1 MSEAVPS
8 LLKPDAAFS
17 SRRRV
22 NLYWALVVA
31 AMASVTLAGFG
42 IGWLRDV
49 PDVLQLPVSDWV
61 SAAMA
66 ATVEATQP
74 AFRALSW
81 LLAQPM
87 RALQTVL
94 AVSPWVTVVIVFA
107 GLAWMASGT
116 GLAIFAATGLVLT
129 VLLGYWPEMMNTLA
143 LVGVSVPLSI
153 ALGFGLGAAGFLWPH
168 CRRGLDTLLDL
179 MQTIPAF
186 AYLIPILLLFGF
198 GPVVGLIASAIYA
211 APPMVR
217 NTMLGLSR
225 VPEGQVES
233 GRMAGCSN
241 RQLFWLVR
249 MPGAMP
255 QVLVGVN
262 QTTMQALSMV
272 IIAAIIGGF
281 DDIGWAVLTALRKAQ
296 FGQSL
301 MAGLCIVFL
310 AVMIDRIT
318 WGFADR
324 ARTRRSHGRGPVWRR
339 RPVIV
344 LLAALLSLPVGLA
357 VPLFDTVPATSIVE
371 VAAPLNAWL
380 EQFLVSHGAL
390 LATLKTN
397 FFYFVMFPLRAGLE
411 NAITPFTWGFELTPG
426 VIAFY
431 WAAAGTLTLAVGYR
445 SLLWGGAVL
454 FVSWLSYFGMTG
466 VSWLALSLFMVAL
479 GATLGGLR
487 TALLCAASCM
497 FFVVTGLW
505 DLAMLSLYLCAVAV
519 VISLILGGAIGALAA
534 HSRRLSSVV
543 RVVADTLQTMPQ
555 FVLLIPFLMIFQVG
569 EFTALLAIIIYA
581 IVPAMRY
588 TEHGL
593 RNVDENVI
601 EAARQMGCTR
611 WQILRRVRA
620 PLALPALALGINQ
633 TIMFGLA
640 MLAITALVGTQD
652 LGQAVYVALSRADAG
667 QGLLAGLGIAVIA
680 LLSDRL
686 VRDWIALLNRKRH
699 LSVDGADDAQPP
711 V

>member
-1 MSEAVPS
+1 MTP
-8 LLKPDAAFS
+8 S
-17 SRRRV
+17 SRRRL
-22 NLYWALVVA
+22 NASWVVVLA
-31 AMASVTLAGFG
+31 VMASVTLAGFEY
-42 IGWLRDV
+42 GWLRDV
-49 PDVLQLPVSDWV
+49 PDVLELPASDWV
-61 SAAMA
+61 TAAMA
-66 ATVEATQP
+66 AIVETTQP

-81 LLAQPM
+81 VLAQPM

-94 AVSPWVTVVIVFA
+94 AVMPWLTVMIVFG
-107 GLAWMASGT
+107 GLAWIASGIW
-116 GLAIFAATGLVLT
+116 LAVFAVTGLVLT

-153 ALGFGLGAAGFLWPH
+153 TLGFGLGAAGFLWPRW
-168 CRRGLDTLLDL
+168 RRALEALLDL

-211 APPMVR
+211 SPPMVR

-233 GRMAGCSN
+233 GRMAGCSH
-241 RQLFWLVR
+241 RQMFWLIRV
-249 MPGAMP
+249 PSAMP
-255 QVLVGVN
+255 QILVGVN

-318 WGFADR
+318 CGFAHR
-324 ARTRRSHGRGPVWRR
+324 ARTHRGHARGPVWRR

-344 LLAALLSLPVGLA
+344 TFAALISLPVGLSA
-357 VPLFDTVPATSIVE
+357 PVFDTAPGTSIFE
-371 VAAPLNAWL
+371 IAEPLNAWL
-380 EQFLVSHGAL
+380 DQFLIAHGAF

-431 WAAAGTLTLAVGYR
+431 WALIGTLTLAAGYR
-445 SLLWGGAVL
+445 SVSWGVGVL
-454 FVSWLSYFGMTG
+454 FVGWLSYFGMTG
-466 VSWLALSLFMVAL
+466 VSWLALSVFMVAL
-479 GATLGGLR
+479 GATLGGWR
-487 TALLCAASCM
+487 SAVLCALACM
-497 FFVVTGLW
+497 YFVVTGLW

-519 VISLILGGAIGALAA
+519 VMSLILGGAIGALAA
-534 HSRRLSSVV
+534 HSRRVSNVV

-593 RNVDENVI
+593 RDVDEDIV
-601 EAARQMGCTR
+601 EAAHQMGCTR
-611 WQILRRVRA
+611 WQILLQVRT

-633 TIMFGLA
+633 TIMFALA

-667 QGLLAGLGIAVIA
+667 QGLLAGLGIALIA

-686 VRDWIALLNRKRH
+686 IRDWIALLNRRRR
-699 LSVDGADDAQPP
+699 LSADGPQDAQPP